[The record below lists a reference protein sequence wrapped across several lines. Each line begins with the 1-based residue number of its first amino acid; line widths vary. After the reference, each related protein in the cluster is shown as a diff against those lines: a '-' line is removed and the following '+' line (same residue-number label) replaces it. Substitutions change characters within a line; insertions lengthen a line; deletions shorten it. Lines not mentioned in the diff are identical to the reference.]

1 MKKRKEKEKER
12 VGMKEKKGKI
22 LNFLTVE
29 TQHYLQMLL
38 IKKVV
43 ISLTCFSHTC
53 QQQQRDLFHKV
64 QE

>member
-1 MKKRKEKEKER
+1 MKRRRNEKEKR
-12 VGMKEKKGKI
+12 GKI

-29 TQHYLQMLL
+29 TQHYLQMLH

-43 ISLTCFSHTC
+43 FLTCFSHTC
-53 QQQQRDLFHKV
+53 QRQQRDLFHKV